1 VSKVVTALDA
11 LRTSL
16 EERLTA
22 LRGDADLP
30 PALLDIM
37 VRRYGDISLVLPS
50 DWEQLRHEEGG
61 AGRGVPYWARP
72 WPAGLTLASV
82 VEVAPG
88 TRVLEL
94 GCGLAAPSIA
104 AARQGASVLA
114 TDGSSDAVAFAA
126 HCLALNDVDGEVAV
140 ADWAS
145 DGDAL
150 VARGPW
156 DVVLAADV
164 FYTQENAQTGL
175 RLFPRLLADGGRV
188 LLTDPGRAAIHDFLA
203 GARHSFSL
211 ASARVGDISL
221 YTLTPG
227 SSAASRRARAARA

>member
-1 VSKVVTALDA
+1 VATLDII
-11 LRTSL
+11 RTSL

-22 LRGDADLP
+22 LRGGADLP

-37 VRRYGDISLVLPS
+37 VRRYGDISLVYPS

-61 AGRGVPYWARP
+61 AGRDIPYWARP
-72 WPAGLTLASV
+72 WPAGLTLASLV
-82 VEVAPG
+82 DVEPG

-104 AARQGASVLA
+104 AARCGADVLA

-126 HCLALNDVDGEVAV
+126 HCFALNQVEGEVAV

-150 VARGPW
+150 VERGPW

-164 FYTQENAQTGL
+164 FYTQQNAQTAL
-175 RLFPRLLADGGRV
+175 RLFPRLITDDGRV
-188 LLTDPGRAAIHDFLA
+188 LVADPGRAAVHDFLS
-203 GARHSFSL
+203 GARHSF
-211 ASARVGDISL
+211 AFESARVGDVSL
-221 YTLTPG
+221 YTLTLGP
-227 SSAASRRARAARA
+227 SVASRRARAAPA